1 MKLVTYLGLEPRIG
15 VVSNDR
21 VWDLRSLYA
30 TYLFET
36 ERTRDYRRIAEFRVP
51 DDMTLFVRF
60 NHGNLGDF
68 ADAIRF
74 GEGRVEALQQLW
86 TPLAKVRLMSPVV
99 APSKIVCC
107 GNSYARYLT
116 DWGLPKEEWPQDVK
130 ISFFKPPT
138 ALIGHCED
146 IAFPPNSK
154 DWDYENELS
163 VVIGRTCSA
172 ITPDQ
177 ARDHIFGYS
186 ILNDAC
192 VRDIPSW
199 AGRYDSPRGKA
210 GDTFAPFGPWI
221 VPASEIA
228 DPNTLRIRTWVDEE
242 LRQDDTTA
250 GLLWPV
256 ERIVA
261 FVSRYITLLP
271 GDIVSTGSSTGN
283 ALVTGKWLKPGQT
296 VRCEIEGIGTIANK
310 VVARKWPSEFPPL
323 APAGKS

>member
-1 MKLVTYLGLEPRIG
+1 MKLVTYVNVEPRIG
-15 VVSNDR
+15 VVSGDR
-21 VWDLRSLYA
+21 VWDLRALYA
-30 TYLFET
+30 VYLFEN
-36 ERTRDYRRIAEFRVP
+36 ERTPHYRRIAESRVP

-60 NHGNLGDF
+60 NHNNLSEF
-68 ADAIRF
+68 ADAVKF
-74 GEGRVEALQQLW
+74 GDARAEQYKSLW
-86 TPLAKVRLMSPVV
+86 SPLSSVRLMSPVV

-107 GNSYARYLT
+107 GNSYGRYLS

-138 ALIGHCED
+138 SLVGDGED
-146 IAFPPNSK
+146 IVFPPDSK

-163 VVIGRTCSA
+163 VVIGRKCSG
-172 ITPDQ
+172 IKPEE
-177 ARDHIFGYS
+177 ARDYIFGYS

-192 VRDIPSW
+192 LRDVPSW
-199 AGRYDSPRGKA
+199 SGRYDSPRGKA

-261 FVSRYITLLP
+261 FVSRYITLVP
-271 GDIVSTGSSTGN
+271 GDIVTTGSTTGN
-283 ALVTGKWLKPGQT
+283 ALVSGKWLKPGQT
-296 VRCEIEGIGTIANK
+296 VRCEIEGIGTLTNK
-310 VVARKWPSEFPPL
+310 VSVKQWASELPPL
-323 APAGKS
+323 KAAE

>member
-1 MKLVTYLGLEPRIG
+1 MKLVTYVNVEPRIG
-15 VVSNDR
+15 AVSGDR
-21 VWDLRSLYA
+21 VWNLRELYA
-30 TYLFET
+30 AYLFET
-36 ERTRDYRRIAEFRVP
+36 ERTPNYRRIAETRVP
-51 DDMTLFVRF
+51 EDMALFVRF
-60 NHGNLGDF
+60 NHNNLGDF
-68 ADAIRF
+68 SAAIKF
-74 GEGRVEALQQLW
+74 GDERAEQYKSLW
-86 TPLAKVRLMSPVV
+86 TPLAAVRLMSPVV

-107 GNSYARYLT
+107 GNSYARYLN
-116 DWGLPKEEWPQDVK
+116 DWGLAKEEWPQDVK

-138 ALIGHCED
+138 ALIGDGED

-163 VVIGRTCSA
+163 VVIGRTCSG

-177 ARDHIFGYS
+177 ARDYIFGYS

-228 DPNTLRIRTWVDEE
+228 DPNKLRIRTWVDEE

-261 FVSRYITLLP
+261 FVSRYIKLAP

-296 VRCEIEGIGTIANK
+296 VRCEIEGIGTISNK
-310 VVARKWPSEFPPL
+310 VTVKQWASEFPPL
-323 APAGKS
+323 QAAK